1 MLDIFLFWHFLVV
14 LDALIV
20 HKLFKDDAGDPK
32 RVPSGCDPS
41 LTVTKEG
48 GFDRG

>member
-1 MLDIFLFWHFLVV
+1 MLDIFLFWHFLAV

-32 RVPSGCDPS
+32 RSPADAIHRSHTNQG
-41 LTVTKEG
+41 G
-48 GFDRG
+48 GF